1 MAARNRDW
9 AGEITQAWHKTRDG
23 VIEVGQL
30 IIDAKESPT
39 LPHGEFMKMIKNEL
53 PFSER
58 SAQMLMKVAG
68 DERLLNTNHGSLLP
82 PSWRTLHEITKL
94 NDEQF
99 DRALDEGIINPNMKR
114 ADVSHF
120 LKAER
125 RKKKHQD
132 AGQEKNPNPGRHV
145 LLYADPPWVFDTFSE
160 KGKDLAPDQ
169 HYQTMSDDEIID
181 HHIGD
186 KWMGDMAAD
195 DAILFMWGTP
205 ANLERA
211 LAVMDGW
218 GFEYKSHMVWV
229 KDKAGMGFYP
239 RQMHEPLLIGT
250 KGEPLTPIWVPPSV
264 IHAPRGKHS
273 EKPDEF
279 RDALEKMYPYWKKKN
294 RAEIFAREKTTG
306 WTCYG
311 NEI

>member
-195 DAILFMWGTP
+195 DAILFMWG
-205 ANLERA
+205 
-211 LAVMDGW
+211 
-218 GFEYKSHMVWV
+218 
-229 KDKAGMGFYP
+229 
-239 RQMHEPLLIGT
+239 
-250 KGEPLTPIWVPPSV
+250 
-264 IHAPRGKHS
+264 
-273 EKPDEF
+273 
-279 RDALEKMYPYWKKKN
+279 
-294 RAEIFAREKTTG
+294 
-306 WTCYG
+306 
-311 NEI
+311 